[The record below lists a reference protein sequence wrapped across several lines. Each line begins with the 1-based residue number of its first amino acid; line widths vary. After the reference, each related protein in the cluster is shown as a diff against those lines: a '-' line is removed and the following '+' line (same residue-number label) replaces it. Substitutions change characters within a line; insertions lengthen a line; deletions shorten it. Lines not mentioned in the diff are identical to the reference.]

1 MVDGLPLPE
10 EGPEFNPSTKVV
22 TVIIAI
28 IQYQRLRATDIAQ
41 HMPWGCWYRMVMNLR
56 PDLNGAK
63 LLQSNVTG

>member
-28 IQYQRLRATDIAQ
+28 ILYQRLRATDIA
-41 HMPWGCWYRMVMNLR
+41 
-56 PDLNGAK
+56 
-63 LLQSNVTG
+63 